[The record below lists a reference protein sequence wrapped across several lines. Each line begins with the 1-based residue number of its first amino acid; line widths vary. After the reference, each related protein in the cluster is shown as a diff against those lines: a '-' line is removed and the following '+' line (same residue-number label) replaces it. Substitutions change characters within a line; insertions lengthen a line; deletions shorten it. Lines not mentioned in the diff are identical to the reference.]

1 MKAFYIIDS
10 HGAPLARISGQPS
23 GWEPSRGQRLGLDA
37 PFAFRRAHDTATGAY
52 LPVNAR
58 NARISGSE
66 ATNRQALVRDCQ
78 DTAVWIRNQAM
89 PYGGFWYAG

>member
-1 MKAFYIIDS
+1 MTDFYVIDS

-23 GWEPSRGQRLGLDA
+23 GWEPSRRQRLGLDA
-37 PFAFRRAHDTATGAY
+37 PFAFSRCCDTATGVY
-52 LPVNAR
+52 LPV

-78 DTAVWIRNQAM
+78 DTAVWIRNPAM

>member
-10 HGAPLARISGQPS
+10 YGAPLARIAGQPS
-23 GWEPSRGQRLGLDA
+23 GWEPSRRQRLGLDA
-37 PFAFRRAHDTATGAY
+37 PFAFSRCCDTATGAY

-66 ATNRQALVRDCQ
+66 ATNRHARVLDCQ
-78 DTAVWIRNQAM
+78 DTAVWINNPAM

>member
-10 HGAPLARISGQPS
+10 YGAPLARIAGQPS
-23 GWEPSRGQRLGLDA
+23 GWEPSRRQRLGLDA

-66 ATNRQALVRDCQ
+66 ATRRLARILDCQ
-78 DTAVWIRNQAM
+78 GTAVWITNPAM